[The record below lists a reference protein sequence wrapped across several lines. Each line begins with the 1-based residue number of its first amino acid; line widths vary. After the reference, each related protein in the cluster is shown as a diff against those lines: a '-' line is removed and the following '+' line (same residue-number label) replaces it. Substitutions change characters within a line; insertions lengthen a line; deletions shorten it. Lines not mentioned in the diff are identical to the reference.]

1 MKLAARCNLPHDAKR
16 DPTTIWNCIE
26 QECHCAHCNV
36 TLLANRYTDNERIKS
51 NIRKFVRVS
60 PEVKATIR
68 KTWQEGKMATSR
80 AYYSCATCGIRDHGN
95 YAQIDVAALP
105 DFLHDGSTDVSGHYY
120 AYLQLG
126 HS

>member
-1 MKLAARCNLPHDAKR
+1 M
-16 DPTTIWNCIE
+16 
-26 QECHCAHCNV
+26 
-36 TLLANRYTDNERIKS
+36 
-51 NIRKFVRVS
+51 RVS

-80 AYYSCATCGIRDHGN
+80 AYYSCASCGIRDHGN
-95 YAQIDVAALP
+95 NAQIDVATLP
-105 DFLHDGSTDVSGHYY
+105 DFLHDGTDVSGHYY

>member
-1 MKLAARCNLPHDAKR
+1 MRQKR
-16 DPTTIWNCIE
+16 T
-26 QECHCAHCNV
+26 
-36 TLLANRYTDNERIKS
+36 RY
-51 NIRKFVRVS
+51 IRKFVRVS

-95 YAQIDVAALP
+95 YAQIDVATLP
-105 DFLHDGSTDVSGHYY
+105 DFLHDGTDVSGHYY

-126 HS
+126 HSWFVVNDHVVRPVSDNEVDIVCTGRHKVGITP